1 MRSIVQSKSM
11 KALSSIIL
19 VCFLGFQVTCFLP
32 VDAYAGSAADDLK
45 QIEYKYYFR
54 GNYQKAIEE
63 LRSFLERSDIGTA
76 EMVEAREYLAA
87 SLILSGS
94 SKQGKEQYLKLL
106 DLDNVYKGPDPSV
119 FKPVI
124 IATFDEAKA
133 EYASM
138 VIRSV
143 PESVAVSDAAPS
155 TEPEFKK
162 GKPIY
167 KKWWFYATMAAVVL
181 VVAGAAAS
189 GSDEAAQDTD
199 KGTVTVGVEVP

>member
-1 MRSIVQSKSM
+1 M

-32 VDAYAGSAADDLK
+32 VDAHAGTAADDLK

-76 EMVEAREYLAA
+76 EIVEAREYLAA

-94 SKQGKEQYLKLL
+94 SEQGKEQYLKLL
-106 DLDNVYKGPDPSV
+106 ELDNAYKGPDPSV

-124 IATFDEAKA
+124 IASFDEAKA
-133 EYASM
+133 EYASI

-143 PESVAVSDAAPS
+143 PETVAVSDAAPS
-155 TEPEFKK
+155 TEPEIKK

-181 VVAGAAAS
+181 VVAGAAGS
-189 GSDEAAQDTD
+189 GSEEAAQDKD
-199 KGTVTVGVEVP
+199 RGTVTVGVEVP